1 METSMENIK
10 MEGYPAYK
18 ESGIEWIGVIPEHW
32 CVKKITHIFRKI
44 GSGTTPTAGVSKYYD
59 DGEVNWLQTGD
70 LNNGLINKTSKK
82 ITQKALSGFSTLKM
96 YPVGSLVVAM
106 YGATIGKVG
115 LLDIETTTNQAC
127 CVLAFPNEFSTKFG
141 FYWFVGSKLHIISLS
156 YGGGQPNISQ
166 DTISSLRL
174 PIPPL
179 TEQTRIAHFLDQKT
193 AQIDQ
198 AIAQKERLIE
208 LLKERRQ
215 ILIHNAVT
223 RGLDPNVR
231 MKDSGVEWI
240 GEVPEG
246 WAIKRLKNVCD
257 MLVSN
262 VDKHTKPLE
271 HPVRLCNYVDV
282 YKNEFITSGIN
293 FMEATA
299 TTDEIRRF
307 VIKIDDVVITKD
319 SEDWLD
325 IGVPALV
332 KYEEKKLI
340 CGYHLAILRPNNST
354 IGGFLHRAIL
364 SQYIRTQFSVKANGV
379 TRYGISHGAILGT
392 FIAEPP
398 KEEQQAISSFIDTAT
413 QKIATAITCKQ
424 SEIEK
429 LKEYKATLINSAVT
443 GKIKV

>member
-10 MEGYPAYK
+10 MERYPEYK
-18 ESGIEWIGVIPEHW
+18 DSGVKWIGEIPQEWEIQKGKWLFTKQERPVRKQDEIVTCFRDGQVTLRSNRKTEGFTNALKEHGYQGIRKGDLVIHNMDAFAGA
-32 CVKKITHIFRKI
+32 I
-44 GSGTTPTAGVSKYYD
+44 GVSESDGKSTPVYSACIPRQKNKVNPYYYAYFLR
-59 DGEVNWLQTGD
+59 NLAKS
-70 LNNGLINKTSKK
+70 GLIESLAKGIRERSTDFR
-82 ITQKALSGFSTLKM
+82 FSDFGVLLLTF
-96 YPVGSLVVAM
+96 PSL
-106 YGATIGKVG
+106 
-115 LLDIETTTNQAC
+115 
-127 CVLAFPNEFSTKFG
+127 P
-141 FYWFVGSKLHIISLS
+141 
-156 YGGGQPNISQ
+156 
-166 DTISSLRL
+166 
-174 PIPPL
+174 
-179 TEQTRIAHFLDQKT
+179 EQTRIAHFLDRKT